1 MVSPKIVKRIG
12 YWIFL
17 LLFTLVAAEIILRI
31 YNPFPTSVT
40 GDRITLQTNTRVTF
54 RNAKETSLDSTVIVS
69 KNSLGFRGVDP
80 PKNLRDY
87 LSIITVGGSTTECIF
102 INEGKTWPA
111 LLSLSLNQFFSPLW
125 LNNAGLNGHSTFGH
139 IKLLNDYIVPIR
151 PKVCIFLVGCNDVD
165 RPDLNRYDKTMLNSN
180 QHLVV
185 TLARYSRLANVCLN
199 FYRHHLAKERELI
212 QAHPYGL
219 IKKSPVV
226 ISDSAIQQ
234 TLDKLKPD
242 VENYEGRL
250 KTIISVCKRANILPI
265 VLTQPCL
272 LGEGIDDVTGF
283 DLATYPFR
291 NMNGRLQW
299 LELEMYNEKTRKVC
313 KENNV
318 MMIDLARLLP
328 KSTKYFYD
336 AFHYN
341 NMGCEKINEL
351 IAAPVINYLTNEFP
365 SFRRK

>member
-1 MVSPKIVKRIG
+1 MASRKIVRRIG

-40 GDRITLQTNTRVTF
+40 GDRVTLQTNTRVTF
-54 RNAKETSLDSTVIVS
+54 RNAKETLLDSTVIVL

-80 PKNLRDY
+80 PKNLPDY
-87 LSIITVGGSTTECIF
+87 LSILTIGGSTTECIF
-102 INEGKTWPA
+102 INEEKTWPA
-111 LLSLSLNQFFSPLW
+111 LLSDTLNQSFSPFW

-139 IKLLNDYIVPIR
+139 IKLLKDYVVPIK
-151 PKVCIFLVGCNDVD
+151 PKVCIFLVGCNDID
-165 RPDLNRYDKTMLNSN
+165 RPDLNRYDQSMVNSN
-180 QHLVV
+180 QYLVV
-185 TLARYSRLANVCLN
+185 RLARYSRLVNVGLN

-212 QAHPYGL
+212 QEHPYGL
-219 IKKSPVV
+219 RKQLPVL

-242 VENYEGRL
+242 VVNYSGRL
-250 KTIISVCKRANILPI
+250 KTIISICKQANILPI
-265 VLTQPCL
+265 FLTQPCL
-272 LGEGIDDVTGF
+272 LGEGIDDVTRI

-291 NMNGRLQW
+291 NINGRLQW
-299 LELEMYNEKTRKVC
+299 LELEMYNDETRRVC
-313 KENNV
+313 NENNV
-318 MMIDLARLLP
+318 MVIDLAHLLP

-341 NMGCEKINEL
+341 NNGCKKINEL
-351 IAAPVINYLTNEFP
+351 IAIPVLNYLTNKFP